1 MDNEKVIIALLI
13 AVVLLSVATFGI
25 SLGLNSDKVSNKPVE
40 NPEGYFNLGQANVG
54 FEIAET
60 SVNSGGRT

>member
-1 MDNEKVIIALLI
+1 MIV
-13 AVVLLSVATFGI
+13 VVLLSIASIGI
-25 SLGLNSDKVSNKPVE
+25 SLGLNSDVSNKLVE

>member
-13 AVVLLSVATFGI
+13 VVVLLSIASIGI
-25 SLGLNSDKVSNKPVE
+25 SLGLNSDVSNKPVE

>member
-1 MDNEKVIIALLI
+1 MDNEKVIVALLI
-13 AVVLLSVATFGI
+13 IVVLLSVATLGI
-25 SLGLNSDKVSNKPVE
+25 TFGLNSADVSTKSIE

-60 SVNSGGRT
+60 PANIGGRT